1 LPGHLPFVHA
11 GKRFAYV
18 EEIHM
23 RQCAPAALSVLGIA
37 ALLAACDGEAQPTH
51 AKLLT
56 GVSPAHCVAALE
68 GGTTVD
74 PLRCPGALRLAVA
87 EAATTCRE
95 AGGKIRGVDDG
106 VVWAMDVNGDGRD
119 ELAFDLEENV
129 GCQDAFSVFSCGSL
143 GCPKGLYELRAGTW
157 TTIAS
162 LSTSMPEQIELGA
175 RGANGYRTLTLCGL
189 DECAERLTYEWQG
202 SSYESTR
209 LEVRGVG
216 VDFAGSIHGLYP
228 LLAAT
233 TVLAAPSAGARDVGQ
248 YDAGIEV
255 AIIGTAERADYY
267 YVSPC
272 NACESGFVPK
282 SAVDVR

>member
-1 LPGHLPFVHA
+1 MYRSCSRVSFTALLLVLLPG
-11 GKRFAYV
+11 
-18 EEIHM
+18 
-23 RQCAPAALSVLGIA
+23 
-37 ALLAACDGEAQPTH
+37 CDGDAQPAHPT
-51 AKLLT
+51 LLT

-68 GGTTVD
+68 GGTTAD
-74 PLRCPGALRLAVA
+74 PLRCPGVLRLAVA

-95 AGGKIRGVDDG
+95 AGGKLLGLAEG

-129 GCQDAFSVFSCGSL
+129 GCQEAASVFSCGSL

-157 TTIAS
+157 TLIAS
-162 LSTSMPEQIELGA
+162 LSTSMPEQLELGA
-175 RGANGYRTLTLCGL
+175 RTASGYRTLTVCARE
-189 DECAERLTYEWQG
+189 ECAERWTYEWQG
-202 SSYESTR
+202 SAYDSTR

-228 LLAAT
+228 FVAAT
-233 TVLAAPSAGARDVGQ
+233 TVRAAPSADARDVGQ
-248 YDAGIEV
+248 YDAGIEA
-255 AIIGTAERADYY
+255 AIIGTAEGADYY

-272 NACESGFVPK
+272 NACDSGFVLK